1 GLCPRAGLTSTK
13 NAKRR
18 HPPMRLASALALRS
32 LSSGDMGLIRSR
44 QGILVR
50 VVLSS
55 LFGSEKS
62 TNFNLATVR
71 LNPTPLP
78 RNGERGQDRVF
89 RKGEGNRQNVKRKG
103 H

>member
-1 GLCPRAGLTSTK
+1 
-13 NAKRR
+13 
-18 HPPMRLASALALRS
+18 MRLASARALRS

-62 TNFNLATVR
+62 TNFNLGTVR
-71 LNPTPLP
+71 LNPSPLP

-89 RKGEGNRQNVKRKG
+89 RKGEGNPPKCEEERTLAYCRAG
-103 H
+103 IIG